1 MVATEKLTLIHF
13 NDVYNVESAEKQE
26 PVGGAA
32 RMRTAIKKYSDRNP
46 LILFSGDCF
55 APSICKHSTFLFF
68 VFYKTTRIYLYASFE
83 RSVINWIQHFPIPIV
98 RLRPLPIIIRY
109 FMIRIWYESIAK
121 RKRKFAG
128 LKSHLEVYCTNGN
141 SFLSDEFLMF
151 FAEMKYDL

>member
-55 APSICKHSTFLFF
+55 APSICKHSTFLFCSF
-68 VFYKTTRIYLYASFE
+68 TRPQKY
-83 RSVINWIQHFPIPIV
+83 
-98 RLRPLPIIIRY
+98 
-109 FMIRIWYESIAK
+109 
-121 RKRKFAG
+121 
-128 LKSHLEVYCTNGN
+128 VYIL
-141 SFLSDEFLMF
+141 LSNVQ
-151 FAEMKYDL
+151 

>member
-55 APSICKHSTFLFF
+55 APSICKHSTFLFCLQDHKNMSIYF
-68 VFYKTTRIYLYASFE
+68 FRMFSDKLDTTFSHSHCNIAS
-83 RSVINWIQHFPIPIV
+83 ITYHH
-98 RLRPLPIIIRY
+98 
-109 FMIRIWYESIAK
+109 SIFHDKDMSLLQNENASLLD
-121 RKRKFAG
+121 
-128 LKSHLEVYCTNGN
+128 LK
-141 SFLSDEFLMF
+141 
-151 FAEMKYDL
+151 AI